1 MFHSFNSNKKYCAGL
16 RKGLLLSFLLCSGTT
31 FCQIETHIRKKTE
44 IKDGIAPKSVVSS
57 GNGLFSAQNMMYRHT
72 ITLYDQTGLLLA
84 KINDGVK
91 LSAFGYSEYGTSRY
105 RGAPV
110 EGAFTKDGKFL
121 WVSNYNMSGE
131 KFTNPG
137 CDACIG
143 KDYDPS
149 FLYKIDT
156 EKYTIANVIK
166 VGSVPKFLAISPDEK
181 TLIVSNW
188 VSSDVSIVDL
198 ETETEVKRVTVG
210 AHPRGVAITEDSKLA
225 YVTVMGSTKI
235 AIVNLEDYTV
245 DYLTNVGKSP
255 RSVLLADHDSTLYV
269 SLNSSNEIMKY
280 NCFNGTKSYC
290 KTESGPR
297 SMTLSPNG
305 KSLYVVNYFDDVFTK
320 INTDSMFVEAVVP
333 TSSKPIGICGNWLS
347 SEIWVA
353 CYSGKIE
360 VFKDFKLEK
369 ELYPPHFLGFELP
382 TFNFNITPVLDTV
395 IIDSAL
401 VAEEAIKDTFLAIT
415 PKVQEQDRPI
425 RHTPPPADEE
435 NEITETME
443 TAEEPVKDTFLTI
456 TPKVQN
462 QNRFV
467 RHTPPPAERNTETNE
482 TVVVSANPE
491 SCGFHLIV
499 GAFSQKENAEKK
511 KKQLLKEGYP
521 AQVII
526 GAQYNYVSIA
536 CYTSE
541 EIAAEGKTEMRQKSD
556 DFRSAWVLA
565 W

>member
-1 MFHSFNSNKKYCAGL
+1 MFYSFNSNKKNCAGL
-16 RKGLLLSFLLCSGTT
+16 RKALLLSILLWSGGT

-72 ITLYDQTGLLLA
+72 ITLYNQTGELLA

-91 LSAFGYSEYGTSRY
+91 LSAFGFSEYGTSRY

-110 EGAFTKDGKFL
+110 EGAFTKDGKYL

-156 EKYTIANVIK
+156 ENYTIANVIK

-210 AHPRGVAITEDSKLA
+210 AHPRGVAITQDSKLA

-235 AIVNLEDYTV
+235 AVVNLEDYTV
-245 DYLTNVGKSP
+245 NYLTNVGKSP

-280 NCFNGTKSYC
+280 NCFSGTKSYC

-320 INTDSMFVEAVVP
+320 INTDSMLVEAVIP

-382 TFNFNITPVLDTV
+382 TFNFNISPVADTV
-395 IIDSAL
+395 VIDTAL
-401 VAEEAIKDTFLAIT
+401 VAEEPIKDTFLAIT
-415 PKVQEQDRPI
+415 PRVLEQNRPY
-425 RHTPPPADEE
+425 RHTPPLVDEE
-435 NEITETME
+435 AEILAVIE
-443 TAEEPVKDTFLTI
+443 TAEEPIKDNYLNI
-456 TPKVQN
+456 TPKVQS
-462 QNRFV
+462 QNRTV
-467 RHTPPPAERNTETNE
+467 KHPPPPANKDSEPIETAE
-482 TVVVSANPE
+482 IRTNPE
-491 SCGFHLIV
+491 SCDFHLIV
-499 GAFSQKENAEKK
+499 GAFSHKENAEKK

-521 AQVII
+521 AEVII

-536 CYTSE
+536 CYANE
-541 EIAAEGKTEMRQKSD
+541 EIAEEGKTEMRQKSA
-556 DFRSAWVLA
+556 DFSSAWVLA

>member
-1 MFHSFNSNKKYCAGL
+1 MIPLFGKHKYNCSKAKHL
-16 RKGLLLSFLLCSGTT
+16 LNTGLLFALLLGSSAI
-31 FCQIETHIRKKTE
+31 FCQTETHIRKKSE

-72 ITLYDQTGLLLA
+72 VTLYNQTGELLA
-84 KINDGVK
+84 KINDGVQ
-91 LSAFGYSEYGTSRY
+91 LSSYGITTYGTGKL

-121 WVSNYNMSGE
+121 WISNYNMSGE

-156 EKYTIANVIK
+156 KNFTIANVIE

-198 ETETEVKRVTVG
+198 ETEKEVKRVTVG
-210 AHPRGVAITEDSKLA
+210 AHPRGVAITQDSKFA

-235 AIVNLEDYTV
+235 AEINLEDYSV
-245 DYLTNVGKSP
+245 DYVTNVGRSP
-255 RSVLLADHDSTLYV
+255 RSVLLADNDSTLYV
-269 SLNSSNEIMKY
+269 SLNSSNEILKY
-280 NCFNGTKSYC
+280 NRFSKTKNYC
-290 KTESGPR
+290 KTEGGPR
-297 SMTLSPNG
+297 SMTLSPDE
-305 KSLYVVNYFDDVFTK
+305 KSLYVVNYFEDVFTK
-320 INTDSMFVEAVVP
+320 ISTDSMLIEAVIP
-333 TSSKPIGICGNWLS
+333 TSSKPIGICGNWAD

-369 ELYPPHFLGFELP
+369 ALHPPTLFGLELP
-382 TFNFNITPVLDTV
+382 TLNFSPVLSTDSAIVDTNIIDPVTIDTV
-395 IIDSAL
+395 ILDSHL
-401 VAEEAIKDTFLAIT
+401 L
-415 PKVQEQDRPI
+415 
-425 RHTPPPADEE
+425 
-435 NEITETME
+435 
-443 TAEEPVKDTFLTI
+443 AEEPVKVVFTPI
-456 TPKVQN
+456 TARVQN
-462 QNRFV
+462 RNERPV
-467 RHTPPPAERNTETNE
+467 RQIPEPEIQSN
-482 TVVVSANPE
+482 E
-491 SCGFHLIV
+491 SCSFHIII

-511 KKQLLKEGYP
+511 KTELAKQGYP
-521 AQVII
+521 AKIII
-526 GAQYNYVSIA
+526 GSQYNYVSID
-536 CYTSE
+536 CYTNKDL
-541 EIAAEGKTEMRQKSD
+541 AEQGKTELRQKADEFS
-556 DFRSAWVLA
+556 SAWVLE